1 MTRVSDFQLNQVVHI
16 GHLAQECVAEK
27 DFAQIMTRE
36 LMDLL
41 HACSGVF
48 IEYDPGSPT
57 NELLCGT
64 SYQVD
69 HSNMKKYLDYYQF
82 LDPTLPRFRLMS
94 RSHESASVSTD
105 QVIESDLTYEECEFY
120 QDFLR
125 PTRVHAAMIFG
136 VNIDGRQFG
145 LVGLHRT
152 KPMGHFSEVDHK
164 LTQLLIPY
172 LSMALRFRYSQR
184 QQQRRDDVVT
194 NLLRVRGI
202 RGYLMLD
209 QNFVLRDVV
218 GEFESPDLVVK
229 GADLQRMRGCS
240 VFQFLSPS
248 VKESLLR
255 RRTTA
260 AAPAV
265 EITHRRDPYR
275 VEVVQALG
283 RFPTLRSGCAGPES
297 LADFRAPRPGKVIV
311 AAAGAGRE
319 TRGAGNDQCRD
330 FRIAGHSD
338 KDRRELSDRDLP
350 EDRHFQPHRAGCGAL
365 ELIHTGFTPT
375 RGIPL

>member
-1 MTRVSDFQLNQVVHI
+1 MARVGDFQLNQVVHI

-27 DFAQIMTRE
+27 NFARIMTRE
-36 LMDLL
+36 LMGLL
-41 HACSGVF
+41 RACSGVF
-48 IEYDPGSPT
+48 IEYDPGSPA

-82 LDPTLPRFRLMS
+82 LDPTLPRFRLLS

-105 QVIESDLTYEECEFY
+105 QVIDSDSTYQECEFY

-136 VNIDGRQFG
+136 VNIEGRQFG

-184 QQQRRDDVVT
+184 QQQRRDDVVS
-194 NLLRVRGI
+194 NLLRFRGI

-229 GADLQRMRGCS
+229 GADLERRRGCS
-240 VFQFLSPS
+240 VFQLLSPS

-255 RRTTA
+255 SRNA
-260 AAPAV
+260 AAAAG
-265 EITHRRDPYR
+265 EITNRRDPYR
-275 VEVVQALG
+275 VEVVQHSDGTRHYVLVALDRSHSLISERRVRERSLSPRQAQVVKLVALG
-283 RFPTLRSGCAGPES
+283 MTNAEIAAS
-297 LADFRAPRPGKVIV
+297 LGIQTKTVENYLTAIYQKTGTSNRTELV
-311 AAAGAGRE
+311 AV
-319 TRGAGNDQCRD
+319 
-330 FRIAGHSD
+330 
-338 KDRRELSDRDLP
+338 LSN
-350 EDRHFQPHRAGCGAL
+350 
-365 ELIHTGFTPT
+365 
-375 RGIPL
+375 

>member
-105 QVIESDLTYEECEFY
+105 QVIESNSTYEECEFY

-275 VEVVQALG
+275 VEVVQHSDGSRHFVLVALDRSHSLISERRVRERSLSPRQAQVVKLVALG
-283 RFPTLRSGCAGPES
+283 MTNAEISAS
-297 LADFRAPRPGKVIV
+297 LGIQTKTVENYLTAIYQKTGTSNRTELV
-311 AAAGAGRE
+311 AV
-319 TRGAGNDQCRD
+319 
-330 FRIAGHSD
+330 
-338 KDRRELSDRDLP
+338 LSN
-350 EDRHFQPHRAGCGAL
+350 
-365 ELIHTGFTPT
+365 
-375 RGIPL
+375 